1 MENIK
6 NNHKNDLNNMNEE
19 TLSSEQKN
27 IYYNCPECQSVIEI
41 LKLDEE
47 FIEFNCNNNHNNKMK
62 IKEYLDKIKENKD
75 KMILNNNMK
84 QNNDICNKHKKEYL
98 SYCFECN
105 KHLCKKCLKTGTHGY
120 HYKIYIDEVLP
131 KHKIMTKIE
140 NLIKNND
147 NKRNYLMENKKA
159 NEKKIKEILK
169 ENKNKI
175 KKIKRKNEEENNK
188 NKEEELKLNKDKYEL
203 ELEKLKIEY
212 NNKIKVIKMKYN
224 KNKNEI
230 VNKYKIINDN
240 NEKIYNNKI
249 NRLKKEMDII
259 IDNYGYNEKINKI
272 TNFNEL
278 IKIVYKTYIN
288 YNNNYYNAM
297 NINNIYNKYFNKDCE
312 IIKLKENHNI
322 IKNYWAKMKEKNNG
336 CEILLACV
344 SDFLNRIN
352 QDLKFYEFFI
362 EYNKNFDIFENSLN
376 YILDIETYI
385 KVIDKNKEKIIEKY
399 KNDFKIITIK
409 SDLKVNKKKEGQEI
423 KIIISAIKSIIEFS
437 EEQEK
442 LLIYFNSNFWIN
454 ILKNYNEPNAVNIDI
469 CFQLRELLIKYFN
482 LIEKLFKDEKD
493 DDEKKIKEHIKN
505 YFERDEY
512 AFILDKNV

>member
-1 MENIK
+1 MEIIK

-19 TLSSEQKN
+19 TPSLEQKN
-27 IYYNCPECQSVIEI
+27 IYYNCPECQSAIEI

-75 KMILNNNMK
+75 KMILNDNMK

-131 KHKIMTKIE
+131 KHKIITKIE

-147 NKRNYLMENKKA
+147 KKRNDLMENKKA
-159 NEKKIKEILK
+159 DEKKIKEILK

-203 ELEKLKIEY
+203 ELEKLKKEY

-230 VNKYKIINDN
+230 DKKYKIINDN

-272 TNFNEL
+272 TNFNDL
-278 IKIVYKTYIN
+278 IKIIYKTFIN
-288 YNNNYYNAM
+288 CNNNYYNAM
-297 NINNIYNKYFNKDCE
+297 NLNNIYNKYFNKDCD
-312 IIKLKENHNI
+312 IVKLKENHNI
-322 IKNYWAKMKEKNNG
+322 IKNYEDKIKEKNNDY
-336 CEILLACV
+336 ETK
-344 SDFLNRIN
+344 IN
-352 QDLKFYEFFI
+352 E
-362 EYNKNFDIFENSLN
+362 
-376 YILDIETYI
+376 
-385 KVIDKNKEKIIEKY
+385 KEKEKNNMIKDYETKINEKEKEKNNIIKDYETKLNDIIQ
-399 KNDFKIITIK
+399 KN
-409 SDLKVNKKKEGQEI
+409 N
-423 KIIISAIKSIIEFS
+423 
-437 EEQEK
+437 
-442 LLIYFNSNFWIN
+442 
-454 ILKNYNEPNAVNIDI
+454 
-469 CFQLRELLIKYFN
+469 R
-482 LIEKLFKDEKD
+482 
-493 DDEKKIKEHIKN
+493 
-505 YFERDEY
+505 
-512 AFILDKNV
+512 